1 MRLECNSEDSKIICD
16 ALNKIFH
23 FNYDHIYF
31 IDSCRELNGTYYK
44 VYGREISDYYSRSKF
59 DYGTLYVHNHEF
71 YYKDINEW
79 FLQKS
84 RDLKIKEL
92 GI

>member
-1 MRLECNSEDSKIICD
+1 MRLLCDSEDSKVICGI
-16 ALNKIFH
+16 LNKVFH

-31 IDSCRELNGTYYK
+31 IDLCVEDEKYYYK
-44 VYGREISDYYSRSKF
+44 VYGRERSSYS
-59 DYGTLYVHNHEF
+59 GTLYVRNHEF
-71 YYKDINEW
+71 YYKDINQW
-79 FLQKS
+79 FLQRS